1 MNIMAVPKRKIS
13 KQKKRQRRAHHALGK
28 PNLVTCKHC
37 GALILPHRVCP
48 VCGWYKNRIVLSPKR
63 IVTKV

>member
-1 MNIMAVPKRKIS
+1 MAVPKRKIS

-28 PNLVTCKHC
+28 PNLVTCKNC

-48 VCGWYKNRIVLSPKR
+48 ECGFYKNRIVLSPKKL
-63 IVTKV
+63 VTHA